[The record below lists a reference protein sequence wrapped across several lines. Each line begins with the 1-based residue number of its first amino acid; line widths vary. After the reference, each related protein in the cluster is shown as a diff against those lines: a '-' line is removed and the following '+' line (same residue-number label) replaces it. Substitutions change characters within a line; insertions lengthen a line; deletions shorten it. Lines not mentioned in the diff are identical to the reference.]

1 MRFPRLAELRG
12 PEALLLL
19 MATAMPLSFATWQA
33 LLNNFVVERAAF
45 TGAEIGILQ
54 SLREVPGFLAFTVV
68 FALLLVRE
76 QSLALLA
83 IVVLGIGTAATGV
96 FPTVVGLYVTTVVM
110 SIGFHYNETIQ
121 QSLALQWVDHGS
133 APLVFGRII
142 AAASLASLAAYGLVW
157 IAFDVAEIDYIWV
170 YALGGGATLAIAIV
184 ARTLYPSFPA
194 RVEQHKTMVLRRRY
208 WLYYVLV
215 FFSGAR
221 RQIFMVFAAFMMV
234 EKFGYSVSQITALY
248 LLNFAIN
255 IWLAPLIGRMIGR
268 WGEHRALTFEYVG
281 LICVFTAYAF
291 VGNAVMAAVLFVID
305 HLFFA
310 MAIAIKTYLQKIADP
325 RDIAP
330 TSAVSF
336 TINHIAAV
344 VIPVVFGFIWLVSP
358 AAVFLT
364 GAAIAAMSLACA
376 QMVPRTPAPGR
387 ETRLEQHPF
396 RWNRFQRSHRKG
408 CCSTN

>member
-1 MRFPRLAELRG
+1 MAEIDGMTPAPSRLAYLRS
-12 PEALLLL
+12 PEGLLLL

-33 LLNNFVVERAAF
+33 LLNNFVIERAAF

-68 FALLLVRE
+68 FALLLIRE
-76 QSLALLA
+76 QSLALLSIA
-83 IVVLGIGTAATGV
+83 VLGIGTAVTGV
-96 FPTVVGLYVTTVVM
+96 FPTVLGLYVTTVVM

-121 QSLALQWVDHGS
+121 QSLALQWVDHRR

-142 AAASLASLAAYGLVW
+142 AAASVASLAAYGLVW
-157 IAFDVAEIDYIWV
+157 VAFDIVHLDFIWV
-170 YALGGGATLAIAIV
+170 YAPGGGATIAIAV
-184 ARTLYPSFPA
+184 TARTLYPRFPA
-194 RVEQHKTMVLRRRY
+194 KVEQHKTIVLRRRY
-208 WLYYVLV
+208 WLYYALT

-234 EKFGYSVSQITALY
+234 EKFGYAVSEITALY
-248 LLNFAIN
+248 LLNYATN

-268 WGEHRALTFEYVG
+268 WGERRALALEYIG
-281 LICVFTAYAF
+281 LICVFTAYTF
-291 VGNAVMAAVLFVID
+291 VGNAVLAAVLFVID

-310 MAIAIKTYLQKIADP
+310 MAIAIKTYFQKVCDP

-330 TSAVSF
+330 TAAVSF

-376 QMVPRTPAPGR
+376 QLMPHAPAPGR
-387 ETRLEQHPF
+387 ETRLAGVAPAAAE
-396 RWNRFQRSHRKG
+396 
-408 CCSTN
+408 